1 MAETT
6 DKESSPT
13 PQPQPAGGTPSR
25 LRGHDPSEESPCSRW
40 RLVDLVD
47 VETLQKLQDG
57 FAELC
62 GAAVSIRDAEGTR
75 ITRPSRPN
83 RFCTAI
89 AEHPDI
95 ERRCRQSNQES
106 GRQAARTG
114 RPAKYVCHAGLT
126 QYAAT
131 IELEDCVLGTI
142 VLGDRPEKPFD
153 RHEIDALAADLHVE
167 ADQLWQVAQEIIPW
181 SDQQMKAAIDFLQ
194 LTANTIT
201 SICYQQAVLS
211 QRIEEL
217 KVIDETTRML
227 ASGLDLDTVLGNIVK
242 TMAEIMK
249 VKACSVRLLDETGK
263 ELVIKAAYNLSR
275 DYLKKG
281 PVLVAE
287 SSWDRAI
294 LAGQVIRIR
303 NMATDPKVRYPAE
316 ARREG
321 LVGSLGVGL
330 VASGDAI
337 GTLHIYTG
345 RERDFTDEEVRL
357 FRAVAGQ
364 ATMVIERSRLLQERV
379 ARMQMEHEL
388 QLAAE
393 VQKRMLP
400 SRPPCIPG
408 LDIHAINIPSR
419 QVGGDFYDYIVMPE
433 GRTGIVIADTVGKS
447 IPAAILTASVRSA
460 LRAQAQNIF
469 KIGQVVGRVNLMLCA
484 DSQPGEF
491 VTLFYGVI
499 DSVTHRM
506 AYCNAGHDPPLLL
519 RDGRITPLTTGG
531 PLLGVMD
538 TAHFTR
544 QSIQLQ
550 PGDTLLFYTDGII
563 DAMDYNHQ
571 RYGRRRMTESL
582 LTHAAEP
589 YSAEDLAAQL
599 LWDVRRF
606 AGFRV
611 RTDDL
616 TLIVIRVNSD

>member
-1 MAETT
+1 M
-6 DKESSPT
+6 S
-13 PQPQPAGGTPSR
+13 SR
-25 LRGHDPSEESPCSRW
+25 LRGDAPAEGSPCSRW
-40 RLVDLVD
+40 RLVELVD
-47 VETLQKLQDG
+47 VQTLQKLQDG

-75 ITRPSRPN
+75 ITQPSQPN
-83 RFCTAI
+83 RFCTVI
-89 AEHPDI
+89 AKQPEV
-95 ERRCRQSNQES
+95 ENRCRLSNQES
-106 GRQAARTG
+106 ARRAARTG
-114 RPAKYVCHAGLT
+114 QPAKYVCHAGLT

-131 IELEDCVLGTI
+131 IELEGSILGTI
-142 VLGDRPEKPFD
+142 ILGDRPEKPFCRKEINLLAHDLNVDAD
-153 RHEIDALAADLHVE
+153 RLWEMAGEIPL
-167 ADQLWQVAQEIIPW
+167 W
-181 SDQQMKAAIDFLQ
+181 SDQQMKAAIGFLQ

-217 KVIDETTRML
+217 KVIEETTRML
-227 ASGLDLDTVLGNIVK
+227 ASGLDLDTVLSNIVK

-249 VKACSVRLLDETGK
+249 VKACSIRLLDSAGK

-281 PVLVAE
+281 PVLVEE
-287 SSWDRAI
+287 SIWDQAI

-316 ARREG
+316 AQREG
-321 LVGSLGVGL
+321 LVSSLGVGL

-345 RERDFTDEEVRL
+345 QEHDFTDDEVRL
-357 FRAVAGQ
+357 FRSVAAQ
-364 ATMVIERSRLLQERV
+364 AAMVIERSRLLGERV
-379 ARMQMEHEL
+379 DKMQMEHEL
-388 QLAAE
+388 QLAAN

-400 SRPPCIPG
+400 KESPNIPG
-408 LDIHAINIPSR
+408 LDIHAVNIPSR

-484 DSQPGEF
+484 DSRPGEF

-519 RDGRITPLTTGG
+519 RDGQIRRLTTGG

-550 PGDTLLFYTDGII
+550 TGDTLLLYTDGLI
-563 DAMDYNHQ
+563 DAMNYDDDH
-571 RYGRRRMTESL
+571 YGRQRLTESL

-589 YSAEDLAAQL
+589 YNAEDLAAQL
-599 LWDVRRF
+599 LWDMRRF
-606 AGFRV
+606 AGFRA

>member
-1 MAETT
+1 MEDAPE
-6 DKESSPT
+6 KGHPWN
-13 PQPQPAGGTPSR
+13 PWPGPPRGTSWR
-25 LRGHDPSEESPCSRW
+25 LRGDAPPEGSPCSRW
-40 RLVDLVD
+40 RLVELVD
-47 VETLQKLQDG
+47 IETLQKLQDG

-75 ITRPSRPN
+75 ITRPSWPN
-83 RFCTAI
+83 RFCTVI
-89 AEHPDI
+89 SEHP
-95 ERRCRQSNQES
+95 EVENRCRLSNQES
-106 GRQAARTG
+106 ARHAARTG
-114 RPAKYVCHAGLT
+114 QPSKYVCHAGLT
-126 QYAAT
+126 QYAAS
-131 IELEDCVLGTI
+131 IELEGSILGTI

-153 RHEIDALAADLHVE
+153 RHEIYALAADLHVD
-167 ADQLWQVAQEIIPW
+167 ANHLWQMAQEITPW
-181 SDQQMKAAIDFLQ
+181 SDQQMKAAIGFLQ

-217 KVIDETTRML
+217 EVIEQTTRML
-227 ASGLDLDTVLGNIVK
+227 ASGLDLDTVLNNIVR

-249 VKACSVRLLDETGK
+249 VKACSIRLLDATGK

-281 PVLVAE
+281 PVLVEE
-287 SSWDRAI
+287 SVWDQAI

-303 NMATDPKVRYPAE
+303 NMATDLEVRYPAE

-321 LVGSLGVGL
+321 LVSSLGVGL

-345 RERDFTDEEVRL
+345 QEHDFTDEEVRL
-357 FRAVAGQ
+357 FRAVAAQ
-364 ATMVIERSRLLQERV
+364 AAMVIERSRLLGERV
-379 ARMQMEHEL
+379 DKMQMEHEL

-400 SRPPCIPG
+400 KESPNIPG

-419 QVGGDFYDYIVMPE
+419 QVSGDFYDYIVMPE

-460 LRAQAQNIF
+460 LKAQAQNIF
-469 KIGQVVGRVNLMLCA
+469 RIGQVVGRVNLMLCA

-499 DSVTHRM
+499 DSLTHRV

-519 RDGRITPLTTGG
+519 RDGRITRLTTGG

-538 TAHFTR
+538 TAHFTH

-550 PGDTLLFYTDGII
+550 PGDTLLLYTDGII
-563 DAMDYNHQ
+563 DAMNYDDD
-571 RYGRRRMTESL
+571 RYGRQRLTESL

-606 AGFRV
+606 AGFRA
-611 RTDDL
+611 RADDL